1 MTWCRPW
8 EILELTVT
16 HRFGPVTPLML
27 TETEALDHLLARI
40 QPGPTE
46 TVHLLDALTR
56 FSKADLLATHPLPG
70 FDNSMMDGY
79 AIQAET
85 SEDPERLIPIHAEQP
100 AGVDLHLDCPPGQG
114 VRIFTGAPMPAGADA
129 VIMQEDVE
137 VVGGAIRCREPV
149 RPGENVRR
157 AGADLCRGQIMLR
170 RGEKV
175 TAGIVGLLASQGME
189 KIVVHTA
196 PRVAVLSTGDELRQP
211 GQPLEAGCIY
221 NSNGP
226 MLQALLAGLGIREV
240 RTVHCGDD
248 LEATVAALA
257 ELLASQ
263 DILLLSG
270 GVSVGDHD
278 HIKPALARLGIQPEI
293 WRIKVKPG
301 KPFLFAQSRQPGS
314 SSATSIFGLPGNPV
328 SAFVT
333 FHLFVRPALL
343 RWMGAADV
351 SPFTL
356 MAGVSESLHNDSD
369 RPHYLRGSLQDGVF
383 QAARLQQSHA
393 LYALSQA
400 CALLRLDAGQA
411 LNAGDAARVLLLN
424 TPTG

>member
-1 MTWCRPW
+1 MIWCRLL
-8 EILELTVT
+8 EILELAPTN
-16 HRFGPVTPLML
+16 RSGPVTTTML

-46 TVHLLDALTR
+46 TLPLLDALAR

-79 AIQAET
+79 AIRAVA
-85 SEDPERLIPIHAEQP
+85 SEDASRLMPIHAEQP
-100 AGVDLHLDCPPGQG
+100 AGVDLQLNCPPGQCI
-114 VRIFTGAPMPAGADA
+114 RIFTGAPMPSGADA

-137 VVGGAIRCREPV
+137 VCGGAIRCREPV
-149 RPGENVRR
+149 QQGENVRR
-157 AGADLCRGQIMLR
+157 AGADLCRGQVMLR
-170 RGEKV
+170 HGGKI

-189 KIVVHTA
+189 KIEVHAA
-196 PRVAVLSTGDELRQP
+196 PRVAVLSTGNELRQP

-240 RTVHCGDD
+240 RAVHCGDD
-248 LEATVAALA
+248 LEATVAVLA
-257 ELLASQ
+257 ELLATQ

-301 KPFLFAQSRQPGS
+301 KPFLFAQSRQSDS
-314 SSATSIFGLPGNPV
+314 SGATSIFGLPGNPV

-343 RWMGAADV
+343 RWMGATDV
-351 SPFTL
+351 SPVTL
-356 MAGVSESLHNDSD
+356 VAGVSENLHNDSD
-369 RPHYLRGSLQDGVF
+369 RPHYLRGSLKDGVF

-400 CALLRLDAGQA
+400 CALLRLEPHHSM
-411 LNAGDAARVLLLN
+411 NAGDAARVLLLN
-424 TPTG
+424 TPMG